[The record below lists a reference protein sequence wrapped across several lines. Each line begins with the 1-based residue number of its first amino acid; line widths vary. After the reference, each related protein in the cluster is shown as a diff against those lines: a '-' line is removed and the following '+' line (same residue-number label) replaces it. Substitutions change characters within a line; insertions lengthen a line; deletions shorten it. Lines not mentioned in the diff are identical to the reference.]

1 MSRAVCQQANEDM
14 SRHRNQPIVDAEA
27 DENVRKIRR
36 THAERREEAEQRMLD
51 AAVRIVAEH
60 GLEYLTLA
68 ECGEAA
74 GYSRGLAAHY
84 FGSKDSLISE
94 IATHIVANYAQ
105 RLRGSSG
112 GRKGLDGYLYSIGF
126 YIDNGRN
133 RMLELRA
140 FNAVLGS
147 SLTNPKISGAIADL
161 NRRSVDAF
169 AEGLRICIKQGSVRP
184 DIDPVAEATLA
195 LSMLRGLMSQW
206 LIDPQGVDLDAAKAE
221 LLESLRRSLSPQV
234 RSA

>member
-1 MSRAVCQQANEDM
+1 MQSNRTQ
-14 SRHRNQPIVDAEA
+14 SIIDAEA
-27 DENVRKIRR
+27 DDNARKIRR

-60 GLEYLTLA
+60 GLEHLTLA

-84 FGSKDSLISE
+84 FGSKDSLISA

-126 YIDNGRN
+126 YIDSGRN
-133 RMLELRA
+133 RALELRA

-161 NRRSVDAF
+161 NKRSVDSF

-206 LIDPQGVDLDAAKAE
+206 LIDPERVDLDAAKTE
-221 LLESLRRSLSPQV
+221 FLNSMRRSLSP
-234 RSA
+234 